1 MSKRSVRKYVDDAG
15 QKLGLIKSRDLA
27 VGDRIMNTHVGRFM
41 PAVKSV
47 EVREGKQTIV
57 FADGRSATYTLK
69 KDGTWI
75 IDASEAS

>member
-1 MSKRSVRKYVDDAG
+1 MSKRNVQVYVDDAG

-27 VGDRIMNTHVGRFM
+27 VGDRIMNVQVGRFA

-47 EVREGKQTIV
+47 EIREDKQIVV

>member
-27 VGDRIMNTHVGRFM
+27 VGDRIMNTQVGRFM